1 MKPSYILFSSSCPR
15 LCFIPVFATFR
26 SSGTETDECK
36 NTLSVSVTEPRHDSR
51 TIRYQPPLMSLLPVF
66 SFFLFLFFFFF
77 RFSKRR
83 SSLLAF
89 YSWNVCPLLFRNRA
103 WFTVSPL
110 LATRLFLSLRYEQ
123 RFRQRRVGLGT
134 SQRSSG
140 ARKRVQREKKILEP
154 ANLCGRWGKK
164 YRDTKQDRSVLS
176 RAESF
181 VDTNR
186 VSRDKPVSFQPA
198 PPLCSS
204 ESRKTILRPNFSSR
218 LEDIQFYR
226 VINSIV
232 NS

>member
-1 MKPSYILFSSSCPR
+1 MFYTGFRYVSFFWNGNGRVQKYTLGLGYRTAPR
-15 LCFIPVFATFR
+15 FPHNSLPATF
-26 SSGTETDECK
+26 D
-36 NTLSVSVTEPRHDSR
+36 VTAPCFFFF
-51 TIRYQPPLMSLLPVF
+51 PFP
-66 SFFLFLFFFFF
+66 FFLFFF

-198 PPLCSS
+198 PPLPSS